1 MTSQRSYAV
10 VIRIFVIAVLLV
22 VAKAGLSIGDEI
34 KVNQANKT
42 FAPSA
47 VTIKTGD
54 TVDFVNDDAIAHN
67 VLARGTPEDFNLGII
82 KPGDEKK
89 ATFSTPGAYE
99 VRCAIHPGMKMTVTV
114 TEE

>member
-1 MTSQRSYAV
+1 LTR
-10 VIRIFVIAVLLV
+10 VIRIFVIALLLI

-42 FAPSA
+42 FAPGA
-47 VTIKTGD
+47 VTIKAGD
-54 TVDFVNDDAIAHN
+54 TVDFVNDDTIAHN

-82 KPGDEKK
+82 KPGTEKDVTLI
-89 ATFSTPGAYE
+89 APGIYD
-99 VRCAIHPGMKMTVTV
+99 VRCAIHPGMKLTVTV